1 MTPTPHRRR
10 ADDTSVSSEIE
21 NSGSHPAHDGDIVL
35 LAMQRAET
43 LGVTITIWDLPQ
55 VTELPLHAAFAAV
68 RALEALRMVVIG
80 DNPSDPFGATLELAE
95 QGLERIKKLKAP

>member
-10 ADDTSVSSEIE
+10 ADDKSVSNETD
-21 NSGSHPAHDGDIVL
+21 NPGLQGAHGGDTVL

-68 RALEALRMVVIG
+68 RALEAERMVVIG
-80 DNPSDPFGATLELAE
+80 DNPSDPFGATLELAA
-95 QGLERIKKLKAP
+95 QGLKRLNKLKAA